1 MSAATASGL
10 SQSKSKPT
18 TRLPWAFVALIA
30 LTTFLVVV
38 VLGFI
43 AFQIYF
49 SARVLPG
56 VSVWNVELSGKTLDE
71 AADELDHS
79 FNAKFNTTRVDL
91 SDGQRAWIANPIDLG
106 IRFDSRATAQVA
118 LELSQRGVE
127 AQTQVLLN
135 GADLPPQ
142 IVFHPDTARAYFE
155 QMAAQIN
162 RPALDAGLQLN
173 GTTVI
178 TTPAQIG
185 RVLDVEAAL
194 KLLPA
199 LAKTDGPKRIVL
211 PIETRQPRLL
221 DASPV
226 AVRLQQILNRNMTL
240 VLENPAPNEPASW
253 DLTPQQLLSFLMV
266 QKAPDGQTI
275 EVKFNE
281 EALQSGLADLA
292 RQIDRAAENARFVFN
307 DETRQLEVI
316 QPAKIGRTLDI
327 TTTLSRM
334 NEALAR
340 GDQKVA
346 LAVAEKKPD
355 FPDDVKAADLG
366 ITELVSTGQSFYA
379 GSSVERMKNIG
390 AASASQHGVIVKPGE
405 TFSFDNNLGDVSL
418 DTGYAEALIIYNGR
432 TIKGV
437 GGGVCQVSTT
447 AFRAAFNGG
456 YPIIERWPHA
466 YRVGWYERGFGPGLD
481 ASVFSPV
488 VDFKFK
494 NDTPY
499 HILIEA
505 YANDAAGRLT
515 FKFYSTNDGRQVT
528 ISAPIVENVIPHPA
542 DKIEEDPTLAV
553 GVRQQVDYAADGA
566 DVTVTRTVT
575 RGGQVISEDRVFTR
589 YQPWQAIFKVG
600 TGGAPPSTPEA
611 TPTP

>member
-1 MSAATASGL
+1 MSATTAPRL
-10 SQSKSKPT
+10 SHSKSRPT
-18 TRLPWAFVALIA
+18 IRLPWAFVMLIA
-30 LTTFLVVV
+30 LTAFLVML

-49 SARVLPG
+49 STRVLPG
-56 VSVWNVELSGKTLDE
+56 VAVWSVELSGKTLDE
-71 AADELDHS
+71 AADELDRS

-91 SDGQRAWIANPIDLG
+91 SDGQKAWIANPIDLG
-106 IRFDSRATAQVA
+106 IRFDSRATAQAA
-118 LELSQRGVE
+118 LALSQRGLE
-127 AQTQVLLN
+127 TQSQVLTG
-135 GADLPPQ
+135 GADLPPR
-142 IVFHPDTARAYFE
+142 IVFDPGAARAYFE

-162 RPALDAGLQLN
+162 RPALDAGLQLS

-185 RVLDVEAAL
+185 RELDVDAAL
-194 KLLPA
+194 KLLPD
-199 LAKTDGPKRIVL
+199 LAKTDGPKRLVL
-211 PIETRQPRLL
+211 PITTRQPHLL

-266 QKAPDGQTI
+266 QKASDGTTI
-275 EVKFNE
+275 DVKFNE

-292 RQIDRAAENARFVFN
+292 RQIDRGAENARFVFN

-316 QPAKIGRTLDI
+316 QHAKIGRTLDI

-334 NEALAR
+334 NDALAR
-340 GDQKVA
+340 GDQKVV

-379 GSSVERMKNIG
+379 GSSVERMKNIN
-390 AASASQHGVIVKPGE
+390 AASTSQHGVIVKPGE
-405 TFSFDNNLGDVSL
+405 TFSFDSNLGDVSL

-466 YRVGWYERGFGPGLD
+466 YRVGWYERGAGPGLD

-515 FKFYSTNDGRQVT
+515 FKFYSTSDGRQVT
-528 ISAPIVENVIPHPA
+528 ISDPVVENVIPHPA
-542 DKIEEDPTLAV
+542 DKIEEDPTLPV

-575 RGGQVISEDRVFTR
+575 RDGQVISEDRVFTR

-600 TGGAPPSTPEA
+600 TGGVVPT

>member
-1 MSAATASGL
+1 M
-10 SQSKSKPT
+10 
-18 TRLPWAFVALIA
+18 LIA
-30 LTTFLVVV
+30 LTAFLVVL

-56 VSVWNVELSGKTLDE
+56 VSVWSVELSGKTLDE
-71 AADELDHS
+71 AAAELDQS
-79 FNAKFNTTRVDL
+79 FDAKFNTTRVDL

-185 RVLDVEAAL
+185 RELDVEATL

-266 QKAPDGQTI
+266 QKAPDGKAI

-316 QPAKIGRTLDI
+316 QPAKIGRMLDI

-390 AASASQHGVIVKPGE
+390 ASSASQHGVIVKPGE

-466 YRVGWYERGFGPGLD
+466 YRVGWYERGAGPGLD

>member
-10 SQSKSKPT
+10 PQSKSRPT
-18 TRLPWAFVALIA
+18 TRLPWAFVVLIA
-30 LTTFLVVV
+30 LTAFLVMV

-43 AFQIYF
+43 AFQIYY

-56 VSVWNVELSGKTLDE
+56 VSVWSVELSGKTLDE
-71 AADELDHS
+71 AADELDQS
-79 FNAKFNTTRVDL
+79 FDAKFNTTRVDL

-106 IRFDSRATAQVA
+106 IRFDSRATALAA
-118 LELSQRGVE
+118 LELSQRGLE
-127 AQTQVLLN
+127 TQSQVLLN
-135 GADLPPQ
+135 GADLPPR
-142 IVFHPDTARAYFE
+142 IVFDPDAARAYFE

-185 RVLDVEAAL
+185 RELDVEAAL

-221 DASPV
+221 DASPA

-266 QKAPDGQTI
+266 QKAADGQTI
-275 EVKFNE
+275 EVKFDE
-281 EALQSGLADLA
+281 GALQSGLADLA
-292 RQIDRAAENARFVFN
+292 RQIDQAGENARFVFN
-307 DETRQLEVI
+307 DDTRQLEVI
-316 QPAKIGRTLDI
+316 KPGKIGRTLDV
-327 TTTLSRM
+327 TATLTRM
-334 NEALAR
+334 TEALAR
-340 GDQKVA
+340 GDQQVA
-346 LAVAEKKPD
+346 LVVKEQRPD
-355 FPDDVKAADLG
+355 FYDDANAASLG

-379 GSSVERMKNIG
+379 GSSAERMKNIG
-390 AASASQHGVIVKPGE
+390 AASAAQHGVIVKPGE
-405 TFSFDNNLGDVSL
+405 TFSFDQNLGDVSL
-418 DTGYAEALIIYNGR
+418 DAGYAEALIIYNGR

-466 YRVGWYERGFGPGLD
+466 YRVGWYERGAGPGLD

-515 FKFYSTNDGRQVT
+515 FKFYSTSDGRQVA
-528 ISAPIVENVIPHPA
+528 ISEPIVENVIPHPE

-566 DVTVTRTVT
+566 DVTVKRTVT

-600 TGGAPPSTPEA
+600 TGGVVPT

>member
-1 MSAATASGL
+1 MSTATISGL
-10 SQSKSKPT
+10 PQSKSKPT
-18 TRLPWAFVALIA
+18 LRLPWAFVLVIA
-30 LTTFLVVV
+30 LTAFVVVV

-49 SARVLPG
+49 SSRVLPG
-56 VSVWNVELSGKTLDE
+56 VSVWNVELSGKALDE
-71 AADELDHS
+71 AATELDRA
-79 FNAKFNTTRVDL
+79 FDAKLNTTRVDL

-106 IRFDSRATAQVA
+106 IRFDARATAQAA

-135 GADLPPQ
+135 GADLPPR
-142 IVFHPDTARAYFE
+142 IVFHPGLARAYFE

-173 GTTVI
+173 STTVI

-185 RVLDVEAAL
+185 RELDVDAAL
-194 KLLPA
+194 KLLPD

-211 PIETRQPRLL
+211 PVTTRQPRLL
-221 DASPV
+221 DVSPV
-226 AVRLQQILNRNMTL
+226 AARLQQILNRNMTL

-266 QKAPDGQTI
+266 DKTADGKSI

-281 EALQSGLADLA
+281 EALQTGLADLA
-292 RQIDRAAENARFVFN
+292 RQIDRGAENARFVFN

-316 QPAKIGRTLDI
+316 KPAKIGRTLDI

-340 GDQKVA
+340 GDQKVV

-355 FPDDVKAADLG
+355 FPDDVRAADLG
-366 ITELVSTGQSFYA
+366 ITELVSTGQSQYA
-379 GSSVERMKNIG
+379 GSSAERMKNIG
-390 AASASQHGVIVKPGE
+390 AATSSQHGVIVKPGE
-405 TFSFDNNLGDVSL
+405 TFSFDSNLGDVSL
-418 DTGYAEALIIYNGR
+418 DSGYAEALIIYNGR

-466 YRVGWYERGFGPGLD
+466 YRVGWYERGAGPGLD

-515 FKFYSTNDGRQVT
+515 FKFYSTSDGRQVA
-528 ISAPIVENVIPHPA
+528 ISAPIVENVIPHPE

-566 DVTVTRTVT
+566 DVTVKRTVT

-600 TGGAPPSTPEA
+600 TGGVVPA
-611 TPTP
+611 TP